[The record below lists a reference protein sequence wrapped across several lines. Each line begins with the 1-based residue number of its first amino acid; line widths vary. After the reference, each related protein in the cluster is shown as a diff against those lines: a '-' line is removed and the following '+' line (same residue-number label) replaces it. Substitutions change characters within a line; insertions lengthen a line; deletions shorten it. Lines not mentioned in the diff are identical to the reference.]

1 MQDMIRPLLLKSVTK
16 IILLVMD
23 GLGGLPWLEGPHKGK
38 TELEAAKTPNL
49 DALAQS
55 SACGL
60 HLPVKTAITPGSGP
74 GHLALFGYDPV
85 EYQIGRG
92 ILEALGLGI
101 DVKNTD
107 IALRCN
113 YATLKEGVVRNR
125 RAGRIP
131 TPESRMLTEI
141 LQSEITRIDDAEIS
155 FGAGMEHRFAVRMRF
170 PEPLEPGSAA
180 INDTDP
186 QHEGL
191 EPLNMTASTPQ
202 AERVVRVA
210 EKLVSKASELLK
222 DQALANYILLR
233 GFSEK
238 PRLTDFHDAF
248 GLRALAVAAYPMYR
262 GVAKLVG
269 MDAPALEGDLSE
281 ELELLRANYEEYD
294 FFFVHVKKVDSY
306 GEDGNFEAKKDKIEE
321 VDRFLPEILALGPDV
336 IIITG
341 DHSTPALYR
350 SHSWHPVPFILK
362 SPYVLGG
369 LTQSF
374 SERECFRG
382 ELGVIPTT
390 SLMPLAL
397 ANAGRLK
404 KFGA

>member
-1 MQDMIRPLLLKSVTK
+1 MQDLIRPLVTKNDSK

-23 GLGGLPWLEGPHKGK
+23 GLGGLPQPEGQFKGR
-38 TELEAAKTPNL
+38 TELEAAETPNL
-49 DALAQS
+49 DALAQGA
-55 SACGL
+55 ACGL

-74 GHLALFGYDPV
+74 GHLALFGYDPL
-85 EYQIGRG
+85 EHQIGRG

-101 DVKNTD
+101 DVENTD

-113 YATLKEGVVRNR
+113 YATLKDGVVRNR

-131 TPESRMLTEI
+131 TPESRKLTEI
-141 LQSEITRIDDAEIS
+141 LQKEITRIEDADIT
-155 FGAGMEHRFAVRMRF
+155 FGPGMEHRFAVRMRF

-186 QHEGL
+186 QKEGL
-191 EPLNMTASTPQ
+191 EPFPMKAQTPQ
-202 AERVVRVA
+202 AERVVSVA
-210 EKLVSKASELLK
+210 EKLITQVSGLLEG
-222 DQALANYILLR
+222 QEMANHILLR

-238 PRLTDFHDAF
+238 PRLTDFGEAF
-248 GLRALAVAAYPMYR
+248 GLKAFAIAAYPMYR
-262 GVAKLVG
+262 GVARLVG
-269 MDAPALEGDLSE
+269 MEASELEGDLRE
-281 ELELLRANYEEYD
+281 EIDLLKANYEKYD
-294 FFFVHVKKVDSY
+294 FFFFHVKKVDSY
-306 GEDGNFEAKKDKIEE
+306 GEDGNFEAKKDKIAE
-321 VDRFLPEILALGPDV
+321 VDRFLPEIMALEPDV
-336 IIITG
+336 IIVTG

-350 SHSWHPVPFILK
+350 SHSWHPVPFLLK
-362 SPYVLGG
+362 SQYVLGG
-369 LTQSF
+369 LTGSF

-382 ELGVIPTT
+382 ELGVIPST